1 MFKLLHTLLT
11 ENAAKD
17 WFNALLA
24 TAAFMLVLLLLR
36 YVTLRHFKRIVQST
50 HQPLTNFLV
59 EILAATRILLVS
71 ATSLKSRDQ
80 STL

>member
-24 TAAFMLVLLLLR
+24 TAALLVLLLLR